1 MRIGVPREIKPQE
14 GRVALL
20 PPQVAKL
27 CASGHPVM
35 VETGAGV
42 NADADDQAYRDAGA
56 DIETDAK
63 SVFEA
68 AELIVKVK
76 EFLPQEYGL
85 LRQQHTVLTN
95 LHSAANPE
103 QLDRLLEVGLV
114 AIAAED
120 THRFGSPNCAL
131 AGEVGAFEGVRMV
144 MACHGGTGRHFMGH
158 FGAAPATA
166 LVIGLGS
173 VGRAALRTLLGL
185 GMRVIGL
192 DISAGARKETMLH
205 WHDRGFQADPIEALP
220 QHLPEADLVVNC
232 VLWDKHRSD
241 HLLSRD
247 MLGLM
252 KSRAAIVDISC
263 DPAGAVETC
272 RATTWQDPI
281 YQVDGIRHFCVDN
294 IPGAVPI
301 TASAGYAEALLPK
314 VALIAEFGVLE
325 ACRRD
330 SWLARGL
337 TTVAGRLTLEEAA
350 RVQNRPYTP
359 VNEVLAAG

>member
-1 MRIGVPREIKPQE
+1 MRIAVPREIKPQE

-20 PPQVAKL
+20 PPQVASL
-27 CASGHPVM
+27 CASGHSVI
-35 VETGAGV
+35 VETGAGL
-42 NADADDQAYRDAGA
+42 NAEASDQDFLDAGA
-56 DIETDAK
+56 EIAGSAD
-63 SVFEA
+63 SVFDA
-68 AELIVKVK
+68 GELIVKVK
-76 EFLPQEYGL
+76 EFLPQEYRL
-85 LRQQHTVLTN
+85 LRREHTVLTN

-120 THRFGSPNCAL
+120 THQFGSPNCAL

-144 MACHGGTGRHFMGH
+144 LACHGGTGRHFMRH

-166 LVIGLGS
+166 LVMGLGS

-192 DISAGARKETMLH
+192 DISAGARKEATLN
-205 WHDRGFQADPIEALP
+205 WHDRGFQADPIETLP
-220 QHLPEADLVVNC
+220 GHLPDADLVINC
-232 VLWDKHRSD
+232 VLWDKRRTD

-247 MLGLM
+247 MLRLM
-252 KSRAAIVDISC
+252 KPRAAIVDISC

-272 RATTWQDPI
+272 KATSWQDPI

-294 IPGAVPI
+294 IPGAVPV

-314 VALIAEFGVLE
+314 VALIAEYGAME

-330 SWLARGL
+330 TWLARGL
-337 TTVAGRLTLEEAA
+337 TAVAGTLTLEEAA
-350 RVQNRPYTP
+350 RVQNRAYTP
-359 VNEVLAAG
+359 VNQLLAAV

>member
-1 MRIGVPREIKPQE
+1 MHIAVPREIKPQE

-20 PPQVAKL
+20 PPQVASL
-27 CASGHPVM
+27 CASGHSVIL
-35 VETGAGV
+35 ETGAGL
-42 NADADDQAYRDAGA
+42 NAEASDQTYRDAGA
-56 DIETDAK
+56 EIASNAD
-63 SVFEA
+63 SVFNA
-68 AELIVKVK
+68 GELIVKVK

-85 LRQQHTVLTN
+85 LRREHTVLTN
-95 LHSAANPE
+95 LHSAANPG
-103 QLDRLLEVGLV
+103 QLDRLLELGLV

-120 THRFGSPNCAL
+120 THQFGSPNCAL

-144 MACHGGTGRHFMGH
+144 LACHGGTGRHFMGH

-166 LVIGLGS
+166 LVMGLGS

-192 DISAGARKETMLH
+192 DISAGARKEMTLH
-205 WHDRGFQADPIEALP
+205 WHDRAFQADPIETLP
-220 QHLPEADLVVNC
+220 RHLPDADLVINC
-232 VLWDKHRSD
+232 VLWDKRRRD
-241 HLLSRD
+241 HLLSRA
-247 MLGLM
+247 MLGSM
-252 KSRAAIVDISC
+252 KPRAAIVDISC
-263 DPAGAVETC
+263 DPAGAIETC
-272 RATTWQDPI
+272 RATSWRDPI

-314 VALIAEFGVLE
+314 VALIAEFGAVE

-330 SWLARGL
+330 PWLARGL
-337 TTVAGRLTLEEAA
+337 TTVAGTLTLEEAA

-359 VNEVLAAG
+359 VNEVLAAL